1 MCLQNLSEKNSQ
13 VIMLLFS
20 TAQVM
25 HSTTKKVM
33 VVKIYKND
41 VDQNSIVRE
50 ISLLQK
56 LSHPNIVRWAS
67 PAHTIN
73 HFRQSHAGL
82 MLIAPTQNMGRKQ
95 LWLYIIKP
103 DWVQISWLLTKVT
116 SDWLQKA
123 SAFEIVMPTAQPLF

>member
-1 MCLQNLSEKNSQ
+1 MCLQDVFSVKETHSLVN
-13 VIMLLFS
+13 ILLFS

-56 LSHPNIVRWAS
+56 LSHPNIVRWAAS
-67 PAHTIN
+67 VHTIN
-73 HFRQSHAGL
+73 HFHQSHAGL
-82 MLIAPTQNMGRKQ
+82 MLIAPTQNMARKQ
-95 LWLYIIKP
+95 LWL
-103 DWVQISWLLTKVT
+103 
-116 SDWLQKA
+116 
-123 SAFEIVMPTAQPLF
+123 